1 MAQDTLL
8 GFPAHT
14 LPYRRGE
21 FTTLSTASVPAYYVR
36 RDFPIWR
43 DFFLRQFSLTG
54 VELVVAAVLGQ
65 QILVLI
71 VQNEFSHDIV
81 GTVTA
86 ANSFFRQ
93 IGSTL
98 GASLVGALF
107 TSRLSADLAAQLPRV
122 DNINVNRITPEF
134 VQHLAEPVRHAI
146 ATAYS
151 DALVPIFLY
160 VVPLLAVGFVFML
173 TLKEH
178 PLATKVDHA
187 GHPGDEV

>member
-1 MAQDTLL
+1 M
-8 GFPAHT
+8 GI
-14 LPYRRGE
+14 G
-21 FTTLSTASVPAYYVR
+21 
-36 RDFPIWR
+36 
-43 DFFLRQFSLTG
+43 
-54 VELVVAAVLGQ
+54 LGQ

-71 VQNEFSHDIV
+71 VQNEFSHAIV

-107 TSRLSADLAAQLPRV
+107 TARLSADLAAQLPRV
-122 DNINVNRITPEF
+122 DNININRITPEF
-134 VQHLAEPVRHAI
+134 VEHVSQPVRHAI

-160 VVPLLAVGFVFML
+160 VVPLLAIGFVLML

-178 PLATKVDHA
+178 PLATKVDHGA
-187 GHPGDEV
+187 QKGDEI